1 MKYKAILRDA
11 IIYTDDYMDD
21 EFNALV
27 RNITDDLNRIGIDY
41 PVSVLNEHNK
51 KVLTLF
57 PLDNL
62 NKGGD

>member
-57 PLDNL
+57 PLV
-62 NKGGD
+62 K

>member
-11 IIYTDDYMDD
+11 IIYTDDYADD
-21 EFNALV
+21 EIHALV
-27 RNITDDLNRIGIDY
+27 RNITDDLNSIGIDY

-57 PLDNL
+57 PLV
-62 NKGGD
+62 K